1 MEKFVPVTEISMG
14 FSFWNQSFQEWWPQ
28 GLLMFQLLAAVW
40 VIFAINNLGLGGRLN
55 RCGLRPR
62 RWEGLFGI
70 LYMPFLHSSWSHLWA
85 NSLVYVVF
93 AAFILAF
100 NPGDFLVVT
109 IAIMLMSGL
118 GVWLFARPNTI
129 HVGASGVIFGYM
141 GFCVALAYVVKN
153 PVTAIIFI
161 ATIFFYANRI
171 WLLFPIRK
179 GMSWEGHLFGFASG
193 IITALYL
200 PLFREYYRQLLPF
213 LSQLGYVPP
222 L

>member
-1 MEKFVPVTEISMG
+1 
-14 FSFWNQSFQEWWPQ
+14 
-28 GLLMFQLLAAVW
+28 MFQLLAAVW
-40 VIFAINNLGLGGRLN
+40 VIFGINNLCLGGRFN
-55 RCGLRPR
+55 RCGLQPR
-62 RWEGLFGI
+62 SWEGLFGI
-70 LYMPFLHSSWSHLWA
+70 LYMPFLHLDWAHLWG
-85 NSLVYVVF
+85 NSLVYIVF
-93 AAFILAF
+93 ATFILAF

-109 IAIMLMSGL
+109 IAITLMSGL

-161 ATIFFYANRI
+161 ATIFFYSNRI
-171 WLLFPIRK
+171 WLLFPIYKR
-179 GMSWEGHLFGFASG
+179 MSWEGHLFGFASG

-200 PLFREYYRQLLPF
+200 PLFREYYRQILPL

>member
-1 MEKFVPVTEISMG
+1 MG

-40 VIFAINNLGLGGRLN
+40 VIFAINNLCLGGRLN

-62 RWEGLFGI
+62 CWEGLFGI
-70 LYMPFLHSSWSHLWA
+70 LYMPFLHSSWAHLWG

-100 NPGDFLVVT
+100 NPGDFLMVT

-141 GFCVALAYVVKN
+141 GFCLALAYVIKN

-161 ATIFFYANRI
+161 ATIFFYSNRI

-179 GMSWEGHLFGFASG
+179 RMSWEGHLFGFASG

-200 PLFREYYRQLLPF
+200 PLFREYYRQLLPL